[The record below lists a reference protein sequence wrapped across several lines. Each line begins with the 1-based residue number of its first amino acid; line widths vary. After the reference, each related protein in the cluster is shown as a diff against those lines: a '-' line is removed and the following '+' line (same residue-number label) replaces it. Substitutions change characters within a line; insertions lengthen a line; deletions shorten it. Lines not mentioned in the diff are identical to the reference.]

1 MRAGCSYSRS
11 KCLEGNKITNSMTSS
26 ICHLS
31 TRSNVLK
38 LILTHYKL
46 KAMKI
51 SIEEILRLTL
61 SKRKSKLNISLP
73 PGRFVNQ
80 THASHP
86 HSKLATSLSLL

>member
-11 KCLEGNKITNSMTSS
+11 KCLEDSKITNSMISS

-31 TRSNVLK
+31 TQSSALK

-51 SIEEILRLTL
+51 LIEEILRLIL
-61 SKRKSKLNISLP
+61 SKRKSK
-73 PGRFVNQ
+73 
-80 THASHP
+80 
-86 HSKLATSLSLL
+86 